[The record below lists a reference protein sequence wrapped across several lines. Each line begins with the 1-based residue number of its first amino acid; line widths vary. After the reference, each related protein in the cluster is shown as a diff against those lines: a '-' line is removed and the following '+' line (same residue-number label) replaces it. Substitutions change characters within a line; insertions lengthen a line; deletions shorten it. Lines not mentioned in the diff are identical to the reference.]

1 MEETEDKIP
10 ASGDRKSPS
19 TLLSLPVELLVY
31 IFTFLPTPRDK
42 AKLRYVSRGLQSV
55 IETPSLWSEFVWP
68 YYDTREETCV
78 CHLLKSCGGCIKRL
92 SFPDHVPPPVKLV
105 SVLQNCN
112 NLIELSLPTT
122 KLDIEQLGKAVQ
134 YMVQLCNLDVQWNVN
149 LVPLLSIGT
158 KLKELTVRLV
168 IMNDEFEDL
177 ESSLSVV
184 IGNWISKNFVP
195 QNINI
200 HCMYMLH
207 KDLLKSWSQWN
218 PSSPT
223 DGNVGYIRVYDS
235 LKVPLDLFH
244 AMPVFQ
250 LQFGQGVM
258 LPLLDASRFGGGGE
272 DLLLMTGCSHGNR
285 VAYKVKEWR
294 RDINTIQS
302 EQLNC
307 GVSSLEFV
315 TECDLSSCAFDSVHL
330 EQLAVMCPNLQRLD
344 LSENSHCLKSLQG
357 LRAIANCCD
366 NLQGLNLLG
375 IKVTEVENH
384 MQLWEILSN
393 MKLTH
398 LAIDFC
404 VMMPSENDDKY
415 KQNLIGLYQKCCC
428 LQALLLGHIERAGM
442 LNCPNCNGFTDSHI
456 ALLSHFPMLTYC
468 KLTGSRGAGI
478 VESVLTSCNKLTCF
492 NYYGIYYET
501 LLSFSPDLNFC
512 NLQQLYLQ
520 SGSFTVPESFM
531 KAVSAH
537 GGLVHIILFVKTVA
551 HAGIVSVIATS
562 RKLLTFHI
570 IAYSRV
576 LEDLTIDLNDFKAEL
591 KRRFSQ
597 RKLFNSGSFETEK
610 YSCDR
615 INELIQLNIDV
626 MENLWD

>member
-1 MEETEDKIP
+1 
-10 ASGDRKSPS
+10 
-19 TLLSLPVELLVY
+19 
-31 IFTFLPTPRDK
+31 
-42 AKLRYVSRGLQSV
+42 
-55 IETPSLWSEFVWP
+55 
-68 YYDTREETCV
+68 
-78 CHLLKSCGGCIKRL
+78 
-92 SFPDHVPPPVKLV
+92 
-105 SVLQNCN
+105 
-112 NLIELSLPTT
+112 
-122 KLDIEQLGKAVQ
+122 
-134 YMVQLCNLDVQWNVN
+134 MVQLCNLDVQWNVN

-468 KLTGSRGAGI
+468 K
-478 VESVLTSCNKLTCF
+478 
-492 NYYGIYYET
+492 
-501 LLSFSPDLNFC
+501 
-512 NLQQLYLQ
+512 
-520 SGSFTVPESFM
+520 
-531 KAVSAH
+531 
-537 GGLVHIILFVKTVA
+537 
-551 HAGIVSVIATS
+551 
-562 RKLLTFHI
+562 
-570 IAYSRV
+570 
-576 LEDLTIDLNDFKAEL
+576 
-591 KRRFSQ
+591 
-597 RKLFNSGSFETEK
+597 
-610 YSCDR
+610 
-615 INELIQLNIDV
+615 
-626 MENLWD
+626 